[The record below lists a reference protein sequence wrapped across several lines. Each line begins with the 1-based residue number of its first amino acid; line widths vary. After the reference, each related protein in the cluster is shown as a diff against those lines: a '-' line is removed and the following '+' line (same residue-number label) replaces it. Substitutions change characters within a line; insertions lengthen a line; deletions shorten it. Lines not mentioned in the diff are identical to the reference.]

1 MIACHQHDY
10 VEIACMH
17 KFPVKLLLKN
27 GMEIEGIAND
37 TTINNN
43 REECIILK
51 TGDKEQIVVLDKIKE
66 MDVQIE
72 NPHFT
77 LVKFD

>member
-10 VEIACMH
+10 IEIACMH

-51 TGDKEQIVVLDKIKE
+51 TGDKEQIVVLDMIKE